1 VKSRVRGEKREADP
15 IDSWGRP
22 MTLGKNQASALSG
35 TAGTWA
41 RASEE
46 RLADNNVE
54 KVPLAAGADSNR
66 QGHLERGDELK
77 ER

>member
-1 VKSRVRGEKREADP
+1 MKSRVCGEKREADP
-15 IDSWGRP
+15 IDSRGRP
-22 MTLGKNQASALSG
+22 RTLGKNQALSG

-41 RASEE
+41 QASKE

>member
-1 VKSRVRGEKREADP
+1 
-15 IDSWGRP
+15 

-41 RASEE
+41 QASEE

-66 QGHLERGDELK
+66 KDTSNEAMS
-77 ER
+77 

>member
-1 VKSRVRGEKREADP
+1 MKSRVRGEKREADP

-22 MTLGKNQASALSG
+22 MTLGKNQARALSG

-41 RASEE
+41 QASEE

-54 KVPLAAGADSNR
+54 KILLAAGADSNR
-66 QGHLERGDELK
+66 QRHLERGDELK

>member
-1 VKSRVRGEKREADP
+1 
-15 IDSWGRP
+15 

-35 TAGTWA
+35 TARA
-41 RASEE
+41 QASEE
-46 RLADNNVE
+46 RIADNNVE